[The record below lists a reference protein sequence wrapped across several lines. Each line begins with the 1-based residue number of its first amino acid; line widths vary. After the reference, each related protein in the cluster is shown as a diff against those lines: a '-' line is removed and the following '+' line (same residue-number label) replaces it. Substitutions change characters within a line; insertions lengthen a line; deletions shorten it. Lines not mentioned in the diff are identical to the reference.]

1 MELTK
6 EQLQNVEGGA
16 IRQIATTGFII
27 GGIITFVIGVINGV
41 LRPLSC
47 SSK

>member
-1 MELTK
+1 MGYILP
-6 EQLQNVEGGA
+6 
-16 IRQIATTGFII
+16 FII